1 MMFCFFF
8 SSRRRHT
15 RCALVT
21 GVQTCALPIYPVEH
35 LKFIADQG
43 FRAAFDLGM
52 VNRPPEQQEKIANE
66 AARLGLEMG
75 QFSLKIDFSG
85 STFVLQDK
93 EVREM
98 LKKKL
103 LAGQEVQKRTG
114 INQALV
120 VLGRYD
126 QKMHWDYQTANVI
139 ENLRM
144 YCDMAEKTDRKSTR
158 LNYNH

>member
-1 MMFCFFF
+1 
-8 SSRRRHT
+8 
-15 RCALVT
+15 
-21 GVQTCALPIYPVEH
+21 
-35 LKFIADQG
+35 
-43 FRAAFDLGM
+43 M

-144 YCDMAEKTDRKSTR
+144 YCDMAEKTGLQFVLEPLNTLTKLGRASCRKR
-158 LNYNH
+158 VCQYV

>member
-1 MMFCFFF
+1 MIRRPPRSTRTDTLFPYTTLFRSMF
-8 SSRRRHT
+8 SQH
-15 RCALVT
+15 V
-21 GVQTCALPIYPVEH
+21 GKDPVEH

-103 LAGQEVQKRTG
+103 LAGQEIRRAHV
-114 INQALV
+114 
-120 VLGRYD
+120 
-126 QKMHWDYQTANVI
+126 
-139 ENLRM
+139 
-144 YCDMAEKTDRKSTR
+144 
-158 LNYNH
+158 

>member
-1 MMFCFFF
+1 
-8 SSRRRHT
+8 
-15 RCALVT
+15 
-21 GVQTCALPIYPVEH
+21 
-35 LKFIADQG
+35 
-43 FRAAFDLGM
+43 
-52 VNRPPEQQEKIANE
+52 
-66 AARLGLEMG
+66 
-75 QFSLKIDFSG
+75 
-85 STFVLQDK
+85 
-93 EVREM
+93 M

-144 YCDMAEKTDRKSTR
+144 YCDMAEKTGLQFVLEPLNTLTNHPGLFLTR
-158 LNYNH
+158 MPQARMICIDVDHPGCKIVDDMYHQQIKRSEEPTSELQSK